1 MSATGQKK
9 DKKRVR
15 SGGHSGDTPD
25 DKLKKTLTDADYD
38 SEKHESDNDMDLEG
52 NSDGDMNPG
61 LCIAL
66 KRLQKELSGEIQDV
80 IKSVDFLSN
89 TVNGL
94 RQELKQTKEA
104 LRKAKEEETMRM
116 KQLEEEV
123 SFLKLQNKFLNRKA
137 ESLENYSRKDN
148 LLISGIKETE
158 REDCR
163 AITKAFLKD
172 TLKISKNADIQGDP
186 GIEIARCHRVGR
198 FEPGKSRPLLVSF
211 CHYEDKETVLRQ
223 RRHLKDTQYFMND
236 DLCLESTRRRDS
248 LIPLLKELKKVDPK
262 AHMRGEKLFSKG
274 KFYTIENAH
283 SLPIDLHAASTK
295 SSNGVT
301 AFSGRFSRLSNL
313 HPCDIIVNGR
323 RFSSVEQVYQ
333 YEKAIVGQRKDI
345 ADRIRQTD
353 DPVEAMYL
361 GKGIEVKQDTWTDRK
376 EQIMDIA
383 LEAKFSLPQFKFA
396 LRQAEGIIGEATKDQ
411 FWGTGLRLK
420 DPSTL
425 NKDRWTG
432 KNKMGEKLMAIK
444 KRLTS

>member
-1 MSATGQKK
+1 
-9 DKKRVR
+9 
-15 SGGHSGDTPD
+15 
-25 DKLKKTLTDADYD
+25 
-38 SEKHESDNDMDLEG
+38 
-52 NSDGDMNPG
+52 
-61 LCIAL
+61 
-66 KRLQKELSGEIQDV
+66 
-80 IKSVDFLSN
+80 
-89 TVNGL
+89 
-94 RQELKQTKEA
+94 
-104 LRKAKEEETMRM
+104 
-116 KQLEEEV
+116 
-123 SFLKLQNKFLNRKA
+123 
-137 ESLENYSRKDN
+137 
-148 LLISGIKETE
+148 
-158 REDCR
+158 
-163 AITKAFLKD
+163 
-172 TLKISKNADIQGDP
+172 
-186 GIEIARCHRVGR
+186 
-198 FEPGKSRPLLVSF
+198 
-211 CHYEDKETVLRQ
+211 
-223 RRHLKDTQYFMND
+223 MND

-248 LIPLLKELKKVDPK
+248 LIPLVKELKKVDPK

-313 HPCDIIVNGR
+313 HPCNIIVNGR

-396 LRQAEGIIGEATKDQ
+396 LRQAEEIIGEATKDP

-420 DPSTL
+420 DPSVL

-444 KRLTS
+444 NRLTT